1 MKCIYCDSFKT
12 RVIDTRH
19 DPRGNVR
26 RRRECRD
33 CRRRFSTIERPLLT
47 APQVI
52 KRDNRREKFS
62 REKIVAGLQIACARR
77 PIPPEELENIV
88 ERVEYK
94 IQRLGAPEV
103 ESQVIGELVVEEL
116 QKVDRVAYL
125 RYAIV
130 YRELDNLEDISEELN
145 RLRLHPLNRK

>member
-62 REKIVAGLQIACARR
+62 REKIIAGLQIACARR

-116 QKVDRVAYL
+116 QKVDQVAYL

>member
-1 MKCIYCDSFKT
+1 MKCIYCDSFAT
-12 RVIDTRH
+12 IVIDTRH
-19 DPRGNVR
+19 DPQGNVR

-33 CRRRFSTIERPLLT
+33 CQRRFSTIERPLLT

-88 ERVEYK
+88 ERVEYE
-94 IQRLGAPEV
+94 IQRLGTPEV
-103 ESQVIGELVVEEL
+103 ESQVIGELVVAEL
-116 QKVDRVAYL
+116 QKLDKVAYL

-130 YRELDNLEDISEELN
+130 YRELDNLEEINDELN
-145 RLRLHPLNRK
+145 RLRLQTFDRK